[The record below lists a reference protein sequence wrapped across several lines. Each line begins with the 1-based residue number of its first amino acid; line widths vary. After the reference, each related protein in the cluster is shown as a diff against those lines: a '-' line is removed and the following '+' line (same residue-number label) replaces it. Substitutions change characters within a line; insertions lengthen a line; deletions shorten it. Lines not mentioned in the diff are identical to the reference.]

1 MSIIKLIRAL
11 VQAHIAVLNNQIL
24 PIQVNKQKT
33 TTTTTKRQFSSL
45 TTEGEKNRN
54 NHHNYFHFRVPLL
67 IVLFVSIYGTF
78 ELPLQ
83 AVNFDFSSICKSTC
97 TRLSLATNRYVL
109 SHQIAPPSLWRH
121 FDVAILCTVIVT
133 TGCLLCMSFAAF
145 QPTTKQLSNE
155 NYRIRFLQEKLTT
168 KESQLIIGE
177 SSLLL
182 SPAVSAAIVR
192 LHRRVGPF
200 FWRIVLLP
208 FFAVALSFYYF
219 NVYFNNVYSLSGPF
233 SVVYWALLFPAWC
246 FYLCYGALGFTLSIV
261 VGSQVLK
268 IRQNELL
275 NELQKLDR
283 DLVEKKSDTIK
294 RSWRRF
300 LGANTTLLHIC
311 GHIRETSR
319 QKAPLLSILLPYF
332 MLVQPFMLTVFLQP
346 NRAAKKTAEM
356 KSAQFSNREEQN
368 YLEVVFCLAA
378 VLECNAVLYLLVSQ
392 CSLVDGMNWQIER
405 ALQKFN
411 FSFSK
416 EVVGSK
422 RGGGEEEKARKLSTS
437 TVKMLLK
444 AELLQASHSLR
455 SYTFTAFGC
464 ARIVARAYFSV

>member
-24 PIQVNKQKT
+24 PIQVNKKQKA
-33 TTTTTKRQFSSL
+33 TTKRQFSSL
-45 TTEGEKNRN
+45 TAERKKNKN

-67 IVLFVSIYGTF
+67 IVLFVSLYGTF

-97 TRLSLATNRYVL
+97 TRPLSLATNRYML

-121 FDVAILCTVIVT
+121 FDVAILCTVLVT
-133 TGCLLCMSFAAF
+133 AGCLLCMSFAAF

-155 NYRIRFLQEKLTT
+155 NYRICLHRDQKRLTT

-177 SSLLL
+177 NLLL

-208 FFAVALSFYYF
+208 FFVVALSFYYF
-219 NVYFNNVYSLSGPF
+219 NVYFNNAYSLSGPF
-233 SVVYWALLFPAWC
+233 SVVYWAFLFPAWC
-246 FYLCYGALGFTLSIV
+246 FYLCYGALGFMLSIV

-268 IRQNELL
+268 IRQNDLL
-275 NELQKLDR
+275 NKIQKLDR
-283 DLVEKKSDTIK
+283 DLVEKSDTIK

-300 LGANTTLLHIC
+300 LGANTNLLHIC

-346 NRAAKKTAEM
+346 NRAIKKTAE
-356 KSAQFSNREEQN
+356 SAHFSNREEQN

-416 EVVGSK
+416 EVGSK
-422 RGGGEEEKARKLSTS
+422 KSGGEENAKKLSTS